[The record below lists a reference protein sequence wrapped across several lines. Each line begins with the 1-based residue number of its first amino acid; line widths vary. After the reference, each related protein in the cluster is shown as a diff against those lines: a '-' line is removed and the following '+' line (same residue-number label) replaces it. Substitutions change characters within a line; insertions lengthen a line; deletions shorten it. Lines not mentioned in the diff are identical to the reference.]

1 VSAKGPGPTLQLI
14 ASSELRKLNDELR
27 AELELEK
34 RRAAHSIQ
42 WRDQQIVQLEAELRT
57 RLVEAPAKPMTMTMR
72 HTHVEADVDTFG
84 EKTQSIMV
92 DAARRA
98 LKQHRDEEDA
108 ATLRGIKKRGV
119 DVGWKVAGAF
129 ALLLAALLAWSL
141 LSQFQIHF
149 TPKGHTEAP

>member
-1 VSAKGPGPTLQLI
+1 VSAKGPSLQII

-42 WRDQQIVQLEAELRT
+42 WRDQQIMQLEAELRT
-57 RLVEAPAKPMTMTMR
+57 RLVEAPAKPMTMR

-141 LSQFQIHF
+141 LSQFQVHF
-149 TPKGHTEAP
+149 TPKGHTEAPAP